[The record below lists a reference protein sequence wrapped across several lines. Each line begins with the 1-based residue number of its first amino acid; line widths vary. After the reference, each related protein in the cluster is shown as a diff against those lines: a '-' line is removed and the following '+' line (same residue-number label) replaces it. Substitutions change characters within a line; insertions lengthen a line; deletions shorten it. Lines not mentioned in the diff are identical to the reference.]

1 MSVIIRLQNLPWSAN
16 ALDIRQYFNGLS
28 IPEGGVHIVGGE
40 QGDAFIAFSTDEDAR
55 QAFTRNN
62 GKIKEVQIS
71 LMLSS
76 RTEMQRVIEAAR
88 AQSYA
93 AFMQPTPAAVPMP
106 AVVPSIVPAAVPEI
120 KKEVKETKIEK
131 RDSRRRSRSKSRE
144 RKDRSRERDRK
155 DKRHRDRSRSRSRD
169 RKERRRRDRSRSR
182 GRSRSRDRDRRSSRD
197 HRKRSEEKTPPVFQ
211 RDPRKPMPEIWANQ
225 NQPKT
230 ILDVTP
236 PAPQAAAILSGFPI
250 NLEQAKRTLDSLTV
264 GLQANGFAASTNGP
278 TFTSSPQGRSRDSWP
293 PAAIPNFQN
302 RPNDGFHN
310 KRQHLGPG
318 NGDGFQG
325 RFQRNN
331 FQRNDNSRR
340 QDDDYTDCSIS
351 LEPFYGS
358 YGEVRRFFQGL
369 YISNRGIKFI
379 NDSSGHRT
387 GVVYVQFASRKSKD
401 EALTLN
407 GEILNGIAVAVTHID
422 DGEFEDA
429 IDRFIPNNIND
440 DGYNDGPPFK
450 NRTKY
455 FNNAPSEPEVKDYTC
470 LIVEDLPT
478 YCKEQ
483 DILHIFSQH
492 PLVALILTTKPRGG
506 NIAYVKFSS
515 KDVAKKAL
523 EEKSHHVIGGKPV
536 TVRPCKDDEFEE
548 INKQH
553 EVDLTG
559 SKDPD
564 LGTDCLSISRL
575 PPKTTDKDIAD
586 FFSDIGVI
594 PTKIHLMSNSLGF
607 TGQAYCEF
615 IDNEEATRASKKDD
629 TMLGNIHISVKP
641 IKREEMET
649 ILGHTLQTPV
659 NSGAGENGAMPTQS
673 LLSAGLAP
681 SLNSP
686 LGGQNP
692 MNEHK
697 SMNPRPFF
705 NRGGFDGRPSRG
717 PPRFGPRGMGGPRL
731 RFAPPQDHFDDVPP
745 NGCTVFMKN
754 VPYKAGTNEI
764 LDFFD
769 GYNIT
774 NNVSRRYNPNNTP
787 SDEAKVVFFDPDE
800 AFRAVQDLHQ
810 KKIWDRQIFLRQE

>member
-1 MSVIIRLQNLPWSAN
+1 
-16 ALDIRQYFNGLS
+16 
-28 IPEGGVHIVGGE
+28 
-40 QGDAFIAFSTDEDAR
+40 
-55 QAFTRNN
+55 
-62 GKIKEVQIS
+62 
-71 LMLSS
+71 MLSS

-93 AFMQPTPAAVPMP
+93 AFMQPSPASVPMP

-120 KKEVKETKIEK
+120 KKESKEIKSEK
-131 RDSRRRSRSKSRE
+131 RDSRRRSRSKSRD
-144 RKDRSRERDRK
+144 RKDRSRERERK

-182 GRSRSRDRDRRSSRD
+182 GRSRSRDRDRRNSRD
-197 HRKRSEEKTPPVFQ
+197 HRRRSEEKAAPVFQ

-225 NQPKT
+225 NPAKSV
-230 ILDVTP
+230 LDVA
-236 PAPQAAAILSGFPI
+236 PAAPAASILSGFPI
-250 NLEQAKRTLDSLTV
+250 NLEQAKRTLNSLTA
-264 GLQANGFAASTNGP
+264 GLQANGFAANTNGP
-278 TFTSSPQGRSRDSWP
+278 SFTGSPQGRTRDSWP
-293 PAAIPNFQN
+293 PTGIQNFQG
-302 RPNDGFHN
+302 RSNDGFQN
-310 KRQHLGPG
+310 KRQNMGPG
-318 NGDGFQG
+318 NGDNFQG
-325 RFQRNN
+325 RFQRHN
-331 FQRNDNSRR
+331 FQRDGHRNRMDDN
-340 QDDDYTDCSIS
+340 YMDCCVS

-358 YGEVRRFFQGL
+358 YGEVRRFFHGL
-369 YISNRGIKFI
+369 YISNKSIKFI

-387 GVVYVQFASRKSKD
+387 GVVYVQFANRKSKE
-401 EALTLN
+401 EAMTLN
-407 GEILNGIAVAVTHID
+407 GEILNGISVAVSHVD
-422 DGEFEDA
+422 DGDFEEA
-429 IDRFIPNNIND
+429 VDRFVPNNIND
-440 DGYNDGPPFK
+440 DGLNDGPMFK

-455 FNNAPSEPEVKDYTC
+455 FNNAPAEPEVKDYTC

-523 EEKSHHVIGGKPV
+523 EEKGHHVIGGKQV
-536 TVRPCKDDEFEE
+536 TVRPCKDDDFEE

-559 SKDPD
+559 SKDSD
-564 LGTDCLSISRL
+564 VGTDCLSVARL
-575 PPKTTDKDIAD
+575 PPKTNDKDIAD

-594 PTKIHLMSNSLGF
+594 PTKIHLMSNNLGF

-615 IDNEEATRASKKDD
+615 LNADEAARAAKKDD

-649 ILGHTLQTPV
+649 ILGHTLPAPV
-659 NSGAGENGAMPTQS
+659 NSSSSPVEVPPAPGKNQPTNP
-673 LLSAGLAP
+673 LMKPGLP
-681 SLNSP
+681 VPMNSP

-692 MNEHK
+692 PMNEHK
-697 SMNPRPFF
+697 LMNPRPFF
-705 NRGGFDGRPSRG
+705 SRGGFDGRPTRG

-731 RFAPPQDHFDDVPP
+731 RFAPPQEHFDEAPHP
-745 NGCTVFMKN
+745 GCTVFMKN

-769 GYNIT
+769 GYNMT

-800 AFRAVQDLHQ
+800 AFRAVQDLHH
-810 KKIWDRQIFLRQE
+810 KKIWDRQIYLRQE